1 MEPFGETP
9 RALRLRRLLE
19 IAREVLSNP
28 EPEPIYA
35 RILEA
40 ARELTGARY
49 AALGVLN
56 EQRTGLERLRTA
68 GIDDAA
74 HRAIGDLPGGRG
86 VLGLLVSDP
95 RPLRIDELSRHE
107 ASYGFP
113 PGHPVMETFLGV
125 PVRVRGE
132 ICGNLYVAEKDGG
145 FDDSDEEIAIVVAD
159 WAATTI
165 ELERSRRSGG
175 RRWRDRERAREREHE
190 HDAPSE
196 PAGAAGE
203 SAARGTL
210 LLVEDEP
217 ALQALIATVLEEQGY
232 TVLAAGNGLDA
243 IAIGERHEGRI
254 DLLLTDVVL
263 PGLSGPEL
271 AGRMVE
277 LRPGLEVLHMSGY
290 NDSRL
295 LSRGAEHLNANL
307 LVKPFT
313 PDQLIARV
321 RVLMAQQPR

>member
-1 MEPFGETP
+1 MARTDAPLDS
-9 RALRLRRLLE
+9 ARLRRLLA
-19 IAREVLSNP
+19 IAREVLADP
-28 EPEPIYA
+28 EPESVYT

-68 GIDDAA
+68 GVDDAT
-74 HRAIGDLPGGRG
+74 HRAIGDLPRGRG

-95 RPLRIDELSRHE
+95 RPLRIDQLRDHE
-107 ASYGFP
+107 VSYGFP
-113 PGHPVMETFLGV
+113 PGHPVMRTFLGV

-132 ICGNLYVAEKDGG
+132 IWGNLYLAEKDDG
-145 FDDSDEEIAIVVAD
+145 FDDADEEIAIMIAD
-159 WAATTI
+159 WAATTVAH
-165 ELERSRRSGG
+165 ERSLRSGG
-175 RRWRDRERAREREHE
+175 RRWRDRTFGHPT
-190 HDAPSE
+190 DLTG
-196 PAGAAGE
+196 PAGE
-203 SAARGTL
+203 RVARGTL

-217 ALQALIATVLEEQGY
+217 ALQALIATVLEEQGFA
-232 TVLAAGNGLDA
+232 VLAAGNGLDA
-243 IAIGERHEGRI
+243 IEIGESHDGKI

-263 PGLSGPEL
+263 PGLSGPDL
-271 AGRMVE
+271 AGRMLA
-277 LRPGLEVLHMSGY
+277 LRPGLEVLYMSGY

-295 LSRGAEHLNANL
+295 LTRGVEQSKVNL

-321 RVLMAQQPR
+321 RTLAVQLHA